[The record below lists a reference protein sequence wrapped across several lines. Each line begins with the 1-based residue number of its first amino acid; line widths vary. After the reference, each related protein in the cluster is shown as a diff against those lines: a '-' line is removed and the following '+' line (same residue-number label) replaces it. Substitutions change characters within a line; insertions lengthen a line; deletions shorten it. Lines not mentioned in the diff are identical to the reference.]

1 MKCFLTLIRPSY
13 IRNVKRGSNI
23 VILVVSDVH
32 LGYAKSNVD
41 EFDGF
46 LQNTIDRTDVDAL
59 VILGD
64 FIDMWRRDI
73 SGLFLENHQI
83 LQSLLTLQ
91 KKKAVYYIVGNHD
104 YHLLRLVDHKYPLE
118 FKKNLTL
125 KRNGVTY
132 VFKHGYEFDDEQ
144 WLPVVELLCDNIS
157 DEVGQA
163 WSEIWGRLTSAGETF
178 ESIKNFIEVLNTT
191 QEKYVQNL
199 LTPPNV
205 RLSATFGEVEKKAAQ
220 SVQAGQLLVFGHT
233 HKPFVSPTQSLV
245 NTGSWV
251 NDEETYNTYV
261 ELDGKNISLMRYQQG
276 DITKEMTRIV

>member
-1 MKCFLTLIRPSY
+1 VKCFLTLIRPSY